1 MDTVKGVIGDI
12 GDKGIEGIKD
22 HNIDGYIDAIA
33 NFGDKLS
40 D

>member
-1 MDTVKGVIGDI
+1 MDTIKGVIGDI

-22 HNIDGYIDAIA
+22 HNINQYIDAIA
-33 NFGDKLS
+33 TYGDKEP